1 MHVSDFKLKMTG
13 ACQITAPRAL
23 FSVEVPYRLLECG
36 SKKDITSD
44 NHSKIKDTLK
54 S

>member
-13 ACQITAPRAL
+13 MCQITAPRAL

-44 NHSKIKDTLK
+44 NHSKIKDILK
-54 S
+54 L